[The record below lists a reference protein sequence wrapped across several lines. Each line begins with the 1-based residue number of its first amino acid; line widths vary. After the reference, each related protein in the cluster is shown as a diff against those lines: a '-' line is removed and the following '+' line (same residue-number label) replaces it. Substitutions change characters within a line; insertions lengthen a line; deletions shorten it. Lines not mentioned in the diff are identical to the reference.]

1 MNAITAAE
9 LVQIQLDAAK
19 AACDQAFKVYR
30 KSITKDAYGSETEV
44 FNLIGNINIGVREP
58 TGTHLQNYDYLI
70 GSLAAW
76 HVQAPVVVPTGSS
89 NLTGSAVLHQDHLV
103 QVGGTQVLV
112 VQVILEPR
120 SFHALVSMLATE
132 VL

>member
-1 MNAITAAE
+1 MNAVTAQE
-9 LVQIQLDAAK
+9 LSQIQLDVAF

-30 KSITKDAYGSETEV
+30 KSITRDAYGSETEI

-58 TGTHLQNYDYLI
+58 TATHLQNYDYLI

-76 HVQAPVVVPTGSS
+76 HVQAPVIVPTGS
-89 NLTGSAVLHQDHLV
+89 NTIPGSSVLHQDHLV
-103 QVGGTQVLV
+103 QVNGSQVLV
-112 VQVILEPR
+112 VQVMLEPR
-120 SFHALVSMLATE
+120 SLHALISMIATE

>member
-1 MNAITAAE
+1 MNAISQQE
-9 LVQIQLDAAK
+9 LAQIQQDVAF

-58 TGTHLQNYDYLI
+58 TATHLQNYDYLI
-70 GSLAAW
+70 GSLSAW
-76 HVQAPVVVPTGSS
+76 HVQAPVIVPTGSS

-103 QVGGTQVLV
+103 QVGGPQVLV

-120 SFHALVSMLATE
+120 SYHALMSMIATE